1 MQSYIHPD
9 FNIAFTRHLSLFF
22 EIDYTHFSY
31 CIYNASS
38 GEISVIKKIVFNQQS
53 EMQFDFEKFQIAVNK
68 EDTLHCPYHEQHAAI
83 AWSPFTVVPA
93 QLFDS
98 NNVNKYLDFICN
110 DDVDSASNFEFA
122 ESLDMYIVFTLHH
135 KLRYFFEKVQPK
147 VIWHHAILPFMFS
160 NKTIVESTDSDQVFL
175 DVKDGYYFLTLFRNT
190 KLVFI
195 NRFNFSNADDFMYYL
210 LLACEQKSFDRNT
223 LKLNISGE
231 LIQDSLIYKEIY
243 KFFMHISFNQNHGNL
258 QIPVDLEI
266 PFHTFYTLS
275 GLQLCESFQA
285 I

>member
-22 EIDYTHFSY
+22 EIDFSHFSY
-31 CIYNASS
+31 CVFNASS
-38 GEISVIKKIVFNQQS
+38 GEISVIKKVVFNHQS

-98 NNVNKYLDFICN
+98 KYVNKYLDFICN
-110 DDVDSASNFEFA
+110 DDADSSPHFEFA

-135 KLRYFFEKVQPK
+135 KLCYFFEKVQSK
-147 VIWHHAILPFMFS
+147 VIWHHTILPFLYF
-160 NKTIVESTDSDQVFL
+160 NNAIVENTETDYLFL
-175 DVKDGYYFLTLFRNT
+175 DVKDGYYFLIFIRNA
-190 KLVFI
+190 KIVFI

-223 LKLNISGE
+223 LQLNISGE
-231 LIQDSLIYKEIY
+231 LIQDSLIYKELY
-243 KFFMHISFNQNHGNL
+243 KFFMYISFNQNHGNL